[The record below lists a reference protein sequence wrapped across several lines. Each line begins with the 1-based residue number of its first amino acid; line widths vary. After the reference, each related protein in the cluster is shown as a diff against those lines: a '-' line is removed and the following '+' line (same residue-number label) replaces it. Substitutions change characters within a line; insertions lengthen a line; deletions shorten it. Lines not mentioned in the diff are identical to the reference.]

1 MRKFLRCTNV
11 TDSLV
16 VEKSILSRYVLEL
29 SSRLSTKRFPRNL
42 GAQRFHLS
50 SSRKAS
56 SSGKN
61 GIPGSNPVVK
71 PDASKVTPPPPP
83 LPPVGKPDGSEDSNE
98 ISSSV
103 DDKAETQPEVS
114 HSEAS
119 EGIQSDIEVQL
130 ESDLTHD
137 RYTYISSNQE
147 ETPQESVID
156 RAEKNLP
163 ISSDDNS
170 ATEDSITKSDTPAK
184 IISEAGNVSLEV
196 VQKPEDNTVISA
208 QSSSVDRESNMDSAS
223 PKDPDTEKSFETG
236 VEREAEVLDSLLKEY
251 NLEGNDT
258 ESNGSSS
265 SGEQLIKETELVLE
279 FLGAIHA
286 AENRQA
292 HLDAHVFAE
301 ELQALKRKKKVDE
314 EEREPEEVEIE
325 IEECGVGENAETEA
339 EERVDEEEGDKDEA
353 EADKKDEEE
362 GEKVAEEE
370 EEEGEEKGEEIV
382 EEEEEGVKFA
392 EDVVDGVDE
401 TLGTDSYQVCKES

>member
-1 MRKFLRCTNV
+1 MTKLPFDNYG
-11 TDSLV
+11 V
-16 VEKSILSRYVLEL
+16 VLTTYVLEL

-184 IISEAGNVSLEV
+184 IISEAGN
-196 VQKPEDNTVISA
+196 
-208 QSSSVDRESNMDSAS
+208 
-223 PKDPDTEKSFETG
+223 TG

-265 SGEQLIKETELVLE
+265 SGEQLIKETEACANSIVGHKDGYMNEDGKLVLE

-362 GEKVAEEE
+362 GEKVVEEE